1 MPWIKVT
8 RGSATVHKF
17 EFLFEPGRMSSVGV
31 GCSCG
36 WRQGLRPSGIV
47 EGPRYQ
53 WEQSHLKKLGKL
65 TFRHEEDDVQYF
77 YEYRNSTCECGWESP
92 PGADFERSGRAH
104 LAVEREREG
113 S

>member
-1 MPWIKVT
+1 MPWFKVT
-8 RGSATVHKF
+8 RRSATMHKY

-36 WRQGLRPSGIV
+36 WRQGIRATAIDEHPW
-47 EGPRYQ
+47 YQ
-53 WEQSHLKKLGKL
+53 WAENHLKKLGEL
-65 TFRHEEDDVQYF
+65 TFRHEEDDMHYD
-77 YEYRNSTCECGWESP
+77 YEDRRSTCECGWESP

-104 LAVEREREG
+104 LAVAREREG